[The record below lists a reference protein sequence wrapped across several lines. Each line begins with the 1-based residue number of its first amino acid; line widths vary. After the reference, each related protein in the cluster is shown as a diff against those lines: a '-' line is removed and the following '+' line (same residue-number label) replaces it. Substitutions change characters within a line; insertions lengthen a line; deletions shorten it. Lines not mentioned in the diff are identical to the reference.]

1 MGQFKPV
8 TKGKE
13 QAKPAQKATFQQP
26 VKPAP
31 KAPVQPT
38 KQPQKAP
45 VQPTKAA
52 AKR

>member
-13 QAKPAQKATFQQP
+13 QVKQTPKATFQ
-26 VKPAP
+26 
-31 KAPVQPT
+31 QPT
-38 KQPQKAP
+38 KQPQKTQ

-52 AKR
+52 GKR